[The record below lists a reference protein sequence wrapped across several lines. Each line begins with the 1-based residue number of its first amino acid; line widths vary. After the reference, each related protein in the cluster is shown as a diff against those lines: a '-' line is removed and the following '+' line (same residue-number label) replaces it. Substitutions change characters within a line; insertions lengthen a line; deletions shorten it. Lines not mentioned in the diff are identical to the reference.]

1 MEETPPFK
9 AEYAKSDRA
18 SCKGCFVG
26 ICKDDLRMAEMV
38 QVRLYCLYPAYSY
51 NDFLIFVFLNVLSF
65 YLVSLL

>member
-1 MEETPPFK
+1 MSSTNSMEETPPFK

-38 QVRLYCLYPAYSY
+38 QVRLYC
-51 NDFLIFVFLNVLSF
+51 I
-65 YLVSLL
+65 VSCLFI